1 MTATGALT
9 TATASA
15 SVPTAAPQDTPVAAP
30 APIAGDDVLSG
41 RELLRLLEQNAG
53 FAQMLATA
61 GAPAAAD
68 AGAAIV
74 EGVAPHRRKGAEP
87 GEDDNAPCD
96 IATLIRLL
104 ESQAQ
109 APAVAAAA
117 GGNMVTANVA
127 AAPCSSAAVGADGAA
142 SETEPPSRPA
152 SGLGRAVAAL
162 PAAISAAAGGETG
175 DLGPL
180 AAAHD
185 AASALPRTDAATTA
199 APGRDGPMLRLPDG
213 TPASA
218 DPAQVTLSFA
228 QNFKTDVPTSAP
240 VERAIHVPV
249 RDPAWP
255 QAVAAEIHFLTDQ
268 KIEAAT
274 LRLSP
279 EHLGP
284 VEVRIDV
291 RETNVSVSFGA
302 AHVDTQVALEQALPR
317 LREMFAAAGLNL
329 GQAFVQ
335 QEARHG
341 SHNGSVAPASGADA
355 TDNADG
361 AGPGTVHAVGLVDEY
376 A

>member
-1 MTATGALT
+1 MMTAAGALT

-15 SVPTAAPQDTPVAAP
+15 PVPTAAPQQTPVAAP
-30 APIAGDDVLSG
+30 APSAGDEVLSG

-68 AGAAIV
+68 GGAAIV
-74 EGVAPHRRKGAEP
+74 EGAAPHRHKGAEP

-109 APAVAAAA
+109 PPAVAAVAAAA
-117 GGNMVTANVA
+117 C
-127 AAPCSSAAVGADGAA
+127 PSAAVGADGAS

-152 SGLGRAVAAL
+152 SGLGRAVVAL
-162 PAAISAAAGGETG
+162 PAAISAAAGGATG

-185 AASALPRTDAATTA
+185 AASALPGTDAAATA
-199 APGRDGPMLRLPDG
+199 APGRDGPMLRLPDA

-291 RETNVSVSFGA
+291 HDNNVSVSFGA
-302 AHVDTQVALEQALPR
+302 AHGDTQAALEQALPR

-329 GQAFVQ
+329 GQASVQ
-335 QEARHG
+335 QEARRG
-341 SHNGSVAPASGADA
+341 SHNGSAAPASGADA

-361 AGPGTVHAVGLVDEY
+361 AGPGTVRAVGLVDEY
-376 A
+376 V